1 METAPQIGTHNACAS
16 GKTTGEGNRI
26 RFPKQIQGDAR
37 VAEHAIG
44 MTEDRAVFRAERTE
58 KLLQFLRADLPVNS
72 LFRRESV
79 LVEQQPRKRIII
91 RIVICKRRDR
101 KRFCFAADQLRGF
114 FCGNA
119 EQLCNFIQR
128 THLLLVQPLCL
139 LYALHFV
146 FWQRRC
152 TEICLQI
159 AIHLPAQKRMQI
171 CGQFSTFLVILPGG
185 KAFTK
190 L

>member
-37 VAEHAIG
+37 VAEYAVG
-44 MTEDRAVFRAERTE
+44 MTEDRAVFRAECAK

-79 LVEQQPRKRIII
+79 LVEQQPRKRIIV
-91 RIVICKRRDR
+91 RIVTRKRRDR
-101 KRFCFAADQLRGF
+101 KRFRLAADQLCGLF
-114 FCGNA
+114 SGNA
-119 EQLCNFIQR
+119 EHLCNFIR
-128 THLLLVQPLCL
+128 RKVFLFVQPLCL
-139 LYALHFV
+139 LDPLHFV
-146 FWQRRC
+146 LGQYRR

-159 AIHLPAQKRMQI
+159 AIHLPTQKRMQI
-171 CGQFSTFLVILPGG
+171 CSQFSTSLIILPGG